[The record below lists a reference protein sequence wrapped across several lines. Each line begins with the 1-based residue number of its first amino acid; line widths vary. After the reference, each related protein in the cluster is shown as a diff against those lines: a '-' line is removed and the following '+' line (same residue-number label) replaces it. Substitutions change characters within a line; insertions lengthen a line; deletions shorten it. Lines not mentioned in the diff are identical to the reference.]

1 MKKLIVIALASALVI
16 CMAWGQGR
24 GGPAGAGWT
33 TARAD
38 AQRSGWEHSNGYI
51 SVESLQKPG
60 FELQWK
66 RKLANAPR
74 QLDSLTNASSAPG
87 SGLNPPPTILGG
99 SSNNVFAL
107 DEEAGTVLWTRH
119 FDAPLTAGTAVCP
132 GGLTASVSRA
142 TTLTQEVA
150 SSISRGL
157 GRGRGPFQGAVGQ
170 PGEGVP
176 MAMMQGGMFG
186 PGGGGPG
193 GPRGGSGRGPGGGGA
208 DAFGGP
214 GGPGGRGASGRGPGG
229 GGPGGFGGP
238 ASSVYAVA
246 SDGVLHTLAQAWGK
260 DTQKP
265 AAFLPAN
272 ANVTDLIAV
281 NQILYA
287 ATTNNCAGVPNGLWA
302 IDLASDAK
310 PVTSW
315 KSPASPVGSPVFS
328 TTGTVYVATA
338 DGAVTALDPKTLQ
351 MTDSFTASGA
361 SFASTPVIFKYQ
373 DHEIL
378 AEATKDGRVFLL
390 DVSSLGGADHKT
402 PLFVSPATTTSKNF
416 APSAMATWEDAA
428 QTRWLL
434 VPAAGAKSN
443 VIAFKVTGDAAH
455 PSLQEGWTSR
465 DLVSP
470 AAPIVVNGV
479 IFALSTGEYIPSA
492 GTTTVAEKISKSVP
506 AVLYAYDGTTGKEL
520 WNSVKSMTSF
530 AHSGGLWTSDGQVYV
545 PTFDGTVYAFGF
557 AMERH
562 L

>member
-1 MKKLIVIALASALVI
+1 MKKLIVIASSSAFVI
-16 CMAWGQGR
+16 CLAWGQGR
-24 GGPAGAGWT
+24 GPAGAGWS

-66 RKLANAPR
+66 RRLANAPR
-74 QLDSLTNASSAPG
+74 QMDSLTNASSAPG
-87 SGLNPPPTILGG
+87 SGLNPPPTIIGG
-99 SSNNVFAL
+99 SSNNVFAI
-107 DEEAGTVLWTRH
+107 DEEAGTVLWSRH
-119 FDAPLTAGTAVCP
+119 FDAPLTVGTAACP

-150 SSISRGL
+150 SAITRGL
-157 GRGRGPFQGAVGQ
+157 GRGRGPAQGAVGQ

-193 GPRGGSGRGPGGGGA
+193 GRGASGGRGPGFGGADGFGGRGGSG
-208 DAFGGP
+208 
-214 GGPGGRGASGRGPGG
+214 GRGPGG

-238 ASSVYAVA
+238 ASAVYAVG
-246 SDGVLHTLAQAWGK
+246 SDGILHTLAQAWGK

-265 AAFLPAN
+265 APFLPAN
-272 ANVTDLIAV
+272 SNVTDMIAV

-287 ATTNNCAGVPNGLWA
+287 ATTNSCAGVPNGLWA
-302 IDLASDAK
+302 IDLAGEAK
-310 PVTSW
+310 TVTSR
-315 KSPASPVGSPVFS
+315 KSTASPVGSPAFS
-328 TTGTVYVATA
+328 TTGTVYIATA
-338 DGAVTALDPKTLQ
+338 DGTITALDPKTLQ
-351 MTDSFTASGA
+351 MTDSFSAAAT
-361 SFASTPVIFKYQ
+361 SFTSTPVIFKYQ

-378 AEATKDGRVFLL
+378 AEAAKDGRVFLL
-390 DVSSLGGADHKT
+390 DAVSLGGADHKT

-416 APSAMATWEDAA
+416 APSAMATWEDAS

-443 VIAFKVTGDAAH
+443 VIAFKVAGDPAH

-479 IFALSTGEYIPSA
+479 VFALSTGEYLGA
-492 GTTTVAEKISKSVP
+492 GTVAERISKSVP

-530 AHSGGLWTSDGQVYV
+530 VHSGGLWTSDGQVYV